1 MAREIDPGDWRILH
15 GKWSGGGES
24 LTIVATR
31 LTPFPPRVSRLSRSL
46 RRMRAML
53 RRPRIITDETSGV
66 PLHRPRS
73 TRRNISQ
80 A

>member
-1 MAREIDPGDWRILH
+1 MERVIDPGDWRILH
-15 GKWSGGGES
+15 GKWSGGDEN

-31 LTPFPPRVSRLSRSL
+31 LMPFPPRVSRLSRGL
-46 RRMRAML
+46 RRMRTML
-53 RRPRIITDETSGV
+53 RRPRIITDKISGG

-73 TRRNISQ
+73 TRRNVSQ